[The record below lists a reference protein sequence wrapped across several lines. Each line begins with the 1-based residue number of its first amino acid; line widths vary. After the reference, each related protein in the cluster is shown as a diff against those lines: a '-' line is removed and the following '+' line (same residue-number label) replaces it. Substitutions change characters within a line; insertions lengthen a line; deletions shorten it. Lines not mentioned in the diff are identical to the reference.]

1 MLDLRNAR
9 KEKPPPFR
17 VEVFGIK
24 PEALACGGLRSLIAT
39 APISNVIKTKASPG
53 GEAFLDKA
61 PGGDLLRVAIF
72 DRNSNAKQ
80 RKTPTVSGE
89 GCSG

>member
-1 MLDLRNAR
+1 MA
-9 KEKPPPFR
+9 
-17 VEVFGIK
+17 VT
-24 PEALACGGLRSLIAT
+24 CCGLRSAIAT
-39 APISNVIKTKASPG
+39 ATNLSAIKTKASPG

-61 PGGDLLRVAIF
+61 PGGDLLRVATYG
-72 DRNSNAKQ
+72 RHSKTQQ